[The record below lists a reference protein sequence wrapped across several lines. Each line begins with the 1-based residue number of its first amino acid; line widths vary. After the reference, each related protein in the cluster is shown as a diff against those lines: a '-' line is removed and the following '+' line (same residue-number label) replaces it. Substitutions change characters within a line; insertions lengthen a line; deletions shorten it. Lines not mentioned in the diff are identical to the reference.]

1 VGWLGVGRLLME
13 VLLFS
18 AFGLLS
24 ISNSGVVIWVHG
36 PCDFFS
42 SLGGRVGFS
51 VTSLIL
57 VAVL

>member
-1 VGWLGVGRLLME
+1 ME